1 MALLKSEITKTQERA
16 QKQRCDRFAAGAAKA
31 IGADQLC
38 LFSLLPYHERSRQAA
53 SWYAACAQGMLRC
66 NYAPL
71 DAWIKQQAC
80 LANAEHFELRDLL
93 QLLRICRRSA
103 IEIDGWDED
112 VFSAVDEVINEGI
125 FAVRAK
131 VSWEIP
137 AGLNY
142 MNDRESKPAAVAD
155 VNAIESTLISE
166 IREGERR
173 VSGRNRLALPI
184 RLCHITEHAQREETT
199 NTENVSMTGLYFK
212 THTNFPLQSRLQIIY
227 PYWSNPGSINKEYT
241 AEVARTD
248 RLPDQWWGVAVEFL
262 QNLRDKTGS

>member
-1 MALLKSEITKTQERA
+1 MALLKSETTKTHERA
-16 QKQRCDRFAAGAAKA
+16 QKLRCDRFAAGAADA
-31 IGADQLC
+31 IGTDQQC
-38 LFSLLPYHERSRQAA
+38 LFSLLPYHERSRRAA
-53 SWYAACAQGMLRC
+53 SWYTACAQGMLRC

-125 FAVRAK
+125 FAIRAE

-137 AGLNY
+137 AKLNY
-142 MNDRESKPAAVAD
+142 LKHGECKTATILDLDSV
-155 VNAIESTLISE
+155 ESTLNSDA
-166 IREGERR
+166 RECERR
-173 VSGRNRLALPI
+173 VSGRNQLALPI
-184 RLCHITEHAQREETT
+184 RLRHTTEHGQREEITST
-199 NTENVSMTGLYFK
+199 LNVSMTGLYFK
-212 THTNFPLQSRLQIIY
+212 TQANFVLQSRLQIIY
-227 PYWSNPGSINKEYT
+227 PYWTDPGCINKEYA

-262 QNLRDKTGS
+262 QNLRDKTS

>member
-16 QKQRCDRFAAGAAKA
+16 QKQRCDRFAGGAAEA
-31 IGADQLC
+31 IGADQQC

-53 SWYAACAQGMLRC
+53 GWYAACAQGMLRC

-125 FAVRAK
+125 FSIRAE

-142 MNDRESKPAAVAD
+142 LNDGESKPAAMAD
-155 VNAIESTLISE
+155 LNEPESILNPE
-166 IREGERR
+166 VREGDRR
-173 VSGRNRLALPI
+173 TSGRNRLALPI
-184 RLCHITEHAQREETT
+184 RLRHTTERGQREEIT

-212 THTNFPLQSRLQIIY
+212 TKTNFLPQSRLQIIY
-227 PYWSNPGSINKEYT
+227 PYWTAPGSINKEYT
-241 AEVARTD
+241 AEVARVD

-262 QNLRDKTGS
+262 QNLRDKTS

>member
-1 MALLKSEITKTQERA
+1 MVLLQSGITKTQERQ
-16 QKQRCDRFAAGAAKA
+16 QKQRCDRFAAGTAEA
-31 IGADQLC
+31 IGAAQQC

-53 SWYAACAQGMLRC
+53 SWYTACAQGMLRC

-71 DAWIKQQAC
+71 DAWIKEQAC

-125 FAVRAK
+125 FAIRAE

-142 MNDRESKPAAVAD
+142 LKEAERKSAIAPELNALESAA
-155 VNAIESTLISE
+155 NSE
-166 IREGERR
+166 VREGERR

-184 RLCHITEHAQREETT
+184 RLRHNTEFGQREEIT
-199 NTENVSMTGLYFK
+199 NTQNVSQTGLYFK
-212 THTNFPLQSRLQIIY
+212 TQAAFQLQSRLQIIY
-227 PYWSNPGSINKEYT
+227 PFWTDPGSINKEYT
-241 AEVARTD
+241 AEVARID
-248 RLPDQWWGVAVEFL
+248 RLPDQSWGVAVEFL
-262 QNLRDKTGS
+262 QNLRDKTS